1 MTGRRGGRAMQLLA
15 ALGLL
20 AGLVAGTAAGAGAD
34 HDAKWISLDLGDQV
48 LVAWEGDVPVY
59 ETAVST
65 GRAGFETPAGGYRIE
80 RKFAAQDLA
89 GSRGGEAWYVPG
101 VPHVMYFT
109 DAGHALHGTYW
120 HGNFGYPMSHGCVNL
135 PLEVAAWLYDWA
147 PVGTWLEISD

>member
-1 MTGRRGGRAMQLLA
+1 MRRWCGRAIWLLA

-20 AGLVAGTAAGAGAD
+20 AVLAAGTTATAGAQ
-34 HDAKWISLDLGDQV
+34 DAERWIEINLSAQY
-48 LVAWEGDVPVY
+48 LVAWEGGVPVY

-65 GRAGFETPAGGYRIE
+65 GRAGFETPTGGYQIE

-120 HGNFGYPMSHGCVNL
+120 HDNFGAPMSHGCVNL
-135 PLEVAAWLYDWA
+135 PLEAAAWLYDWA
-147 PVGTWLEISD
+147 PVGTWLEISY

>member
-1 MTGRRGGRAMQLLA
+1 MRLGGRGSQLVA

-20 AGLVAGTAAGAGAD
+20 AVLAAGTTATAGAQ
-34 HDAKWISLDLGDQV
+34 DAERWIEINLSAQH

-89 GSRGGEAWYVPG
+89 GSLGGEEWYVPG

-109 DAGHALHGTYW
+109 DRGHALHGTYW
-120 HGNFGYPMSHGCVNL
+120 HDNFGAPMSHGCVNL
-135 PLEVAAWLYDWA
+135 PLAVAAWLYDWA